1 MLRETD
7 EQYHQIEL
15 EEYFDNAVKPD
26 LFAVSRIFAEAR
38 KQMTLSEYKMF
49 AYALTSVKWKDK
61 CPDILYLDKKEIA
74 KIVGVTES
82 DSSDLS
88 QHLKR
93 SVGDLAKHSYLEFS
107 DKASGAWANGFF
119 VTSIAFFKNRI
130 RIRMNQDYLPLFG
143 ELERGYIT
151 MWSGDIF
158 KMRSE
163 RAVKFYEVLRENSD
177 TRKEMQT
184 GTISIRFL
192 KDLFGIPKDGK
203 GSYVRKNGHFSR
215 PEFEKYVIDPICEDL
230 AQTEMI
236 QLILQPNGKYYE
248 KIKRGNRIIAYK
260 LFCTISSHPRVA
272 SAAEVKEIQEKVDAD
287 AQVLKVAKDIVKSQ
301 KEPKEKTKSG
311 AKFNDN
317 FHQRNYDY
325 EALERQLLAAQDAPE
340 GKEG

>member
-15 EEYFDNAVKPD
+15 EEYFDGEIKGN

-74 KIVGVTES
+74 KIVGITES
-82 DSSDLS
+82 DASDLS

-192 KDLFGIPKDGK
+192 KELFGIPKDGK
-203 GSYVRKNGHFSR
+203 GSYVYKGHFR
-215 PEFEKYVIDPICEDL
+215 RTEFEKRVIDPICEDL
-230 AQTEMI
+230 ANAEMI

-248 KIKRGNRIIAYK
+248 KVKRGNRVIAYK
-260 LFCTISSHPRVA
+260 LFWTISSHPRVA
-272 SAAEVKEIQEKVDAD
+272 SAAEVHEIQEKIDKNPE
-287 AQVLKVAKDIVKSQ
+287 VLKVAKDIVKGQ
-301 KEPKEKTKSG
+301 KKPKKKTG
-311 AKFNDN
+311 TGTGFNEN
-317 FHQRNYDY
+317 FQQREYDY
-325 EALERQLLAAQDAPE
+325 NDLEAQILAAQE
-340 GKEG
+340 KE